1 MSNETKNIRIGIV
14 LSYANQFLS
23 IAISLFYVPVMLSSL
38 GQKQYG
44 LYALAQSLVSYLTLT
59 DIGIGTTAVRY
70 NAKYIASG
78 EKDVQSRINGMFMTI
93 YSAIALICCFAGAI
107 LYGFI
112 DKIYTT
118 GYTAE
123 DIQLIRT
130 LFMIAL
136 VNLVITFVFK
146 IYNSIITAYEKYI
159 FSRVLL
165 LIQTVINP
173 LCLLAVLRMGK
184 GAIGLLLVTTL
195 LNLVSC
201 LVQFLFC
208 KLHLKVKFS
217 FRGFEKKFFMTIF
230 SFTLFIFLNTLATQ
244 LFTISDKMIIGIAI
258 TAEAVAVFAIVQQLE
273 NYYYSFSN
281 IVTGV
286 YMPRLTK
293 MVTSHH
299 DGEEMHDLF
308 LRIGRIQICL
318 SVFLFGGI
326 AACGKQFIDL
336 WLGAE
341 YNQVYLLLLVVLFPQ
356 VYGAAQ
362 SLFTP
367 LMQAMNLHK
376 TRSLIG
382 IGAAVVKVAVTV
394 LFVHLWGLM
403 GCAVAYT
410 VMYTLRMVAY
420 SIYYN
425 LKISFDVWA
434 YWRKIIGTSLRLLLL
449 AILPA
454 IPLHSIPMDG
464 YLQVLLWAGA
474 YTVFFFLGCWLLV
487 FNPSEKDEIKQLLS
501 RFIKVRR

>member
-1 MSNETKNIRIGIV
+1 MSNETKNIRVGIV
-14 LSYANQFLS
+14 LSYVNQFLS
-23 IAISLFYVPVMLSSL
+23 IAISLFYVPLMLSAL

-44 LYALAQSLVSYLTLT
+44 LYTLAQSLVSYLTLT

-78 EKDVQSRINGMFMTI
+78 ENDVQSRVNGMFMTI
-93 YSAIALICCFAGAI
+93 YSVIALSCCVLGAV
-107 LYGFI
+107 LYHFI

-123 DIQLIRT
+123 DIRLIQT
-130 LFMIAL
+130 LFIIAL

-173 LCLLAVLRMGK
+173 FCLLAVLYMGK
-184 GAIGLLLVTTL
+184 GAVGLLTVTTI
-195 LNLVSC
+195 LNLISC

-217 FRGFEKKFFMTIF
+217 FRGFEKKFFLTIF

-258 TAEAVAVFAIVQQLE
+258 TAEAVAIFAVVQQLE

-293 MVTSHH
+293 MVTAQDSG
-299 DGEEMHDLF
+299 DEMQQLF

-382 IGAAVVKVAVTV
+382 IGAAVVKVGITI
-394 LFVHLWGLM
+394 LCVHFWGLM
-403 GCAVAYT
+403 GCAVAYML
-410 VMYTLRMVAY
+410 MYSLRMVAY

-425 LKISFDVWA
+425 LKIGFNVWA
-434 YWRKIIGTSLRLLLL
+434 YWRKIIGTSLPLLLMAALL
-449 AILPA
+449 AA
-454 IPLHSIPMDG
+454 PLHFVPMHG
-464 YLQVLLWAGA
+464 YLHVMLWACVYA
-474 YTVFFFLGCWLLV
+474 AAFFLGCWLLV
-487 FNPSEKDEIKQLLS
+487 FNGAEKDEIKKLLS
-501 RFIKVRR
+501 KVIKVRR